1 MRREVE
7 VLRVILDVLI
17 GIFLIY
23 DRELNLILLLFVQ
36 IIEICVG

>member
-36 IIEICVG
+36 IIEIGVG